1 MATYLNDTVAVK
13 KHTKGSLLGPSRNK
27 PAERLVVSWEHRVDG
42 EAGSIDMCPSSLT
55 SQEPPLPGGFTRGD
69 VWATTD
75 IEVEDQD
82 IVAVKKHTKGS
93 LLGPSVDAP
102 AERLSVVWEHR
113 ADGEPGYI
121 NMYPGSLTS
130 REPPLPGGFIR
141 GDVWATSDLLL
152 HEEKCSIMLVKKHT
166 KGSLLGPSKTDP
178 TRLLVEWEHRADIGK
193 AGKTT
198 VSFDKLTSQE
208 PLPGGFTRGDVVW
221 ATSDLPLIKPLGGQG
236 SKMVE
241 KHTKGAILGLPEAD
255 STQLLVSWEDR
266 DDTGKAESLTAIV
279 SPDKLTSRE
288 PR

>member
-1 MATYLNDTVAVK
+1 MRIVFVKTGASLSVLCFSTYVFSKKQAQTCTENGNGAHAQYCKVPKELRDDRADADSMLLQAAFLIAAGFSHTALRRPCANAACQLPQQRAAVCAAAAAENNDERARLESLWALPSENKYESDVWAANDVMLGMEGPTYLNDTVAVK

-42 EAGSIDMCPSSLT
+42 EAGNIDMCPSSLT

-93 LLGPSVDAP
+93 LLGPSVNAP

-152 HEEKCSIMLVKKHT
+152 FCV
-166 KGSLLGPSKTDP
+166 
-178 TRLLVEWEHRADIGK
+178 
-193 AGKTT
+193 
-198 VSFDKLTSQE
+198 
-208 PLPGGFTRGDVVW
+208 
-221 ATSDLPLIKPLGGQG
+221 
-236 SKMVE
+236 
-241 KHTKGAILGLPEAD
+241 
-255 STQLLVSWEDR
+255 
-266 DDTGKAESLTAIV
+266 
-279 SPDKLTSRE
+279 
-288 PR
+288 